1 MTALVTRD
9 PGEHHSQRCAR
20 RTTVNRSL
28 NPKQA
33 QDANNQGSNSE
44 EEVSDLNMEELSNVD
59 IEGSNRPGSLRHSST
74 LTVITESPPA
84 SPAWPTIGDVHRALR
99 PLQAE
104 ADRVGKQVEEFAETL
119 DRLSNDNR
127 EIPRSD
133 CSHAL
138 RLVDGYRQIA
148 KSTVAHLEN
157 IHAPER
163 QKRTGVRPE
172 NTSRSSLKS
181 STHSTTTDDLEKW
194 QQEEQTWHLLALM
207 LQVQYPSS
215 GAQAASSGE
224 RLVRPSKEIE
234 IDQYSSESAV
244 WSHFLAH
251 DDQAWER
258 HTVVDWLKT
267 CAKESGQPI
276 ESVIQDLE
284 INADR
289 GSGLWAHSWLY
300 TKEAIKGQ
308 KRLRSW
314 PQTLAPDSPGID
326 KSLRNSN
333 QNQSLIT
340 QLDPDAVS
348 RQGRSLELQDENF
361 EKATW
366 LACWEMVRRGEDWNF
381 IRDWCQERVENW
393 RAITVRGDPRHQ
405 TLKPGKAP
413 RDPGVAAGWQSRALW
428 RRVCAVAAQTDGMD
442 DYEAA
447 VYGLVS
453 GYLPSVKK
461 VCGSWNDYLFAHY
474 NCYLLR
480 SFDDYIARN
489 FSGRCPRPLQ
499 DKSGPF
505 NVNLTGGSR
514 VKSGNHLV
522 ILMRILKSVGEEAQG
537 SFKLLQ
543 GSLIGKTFDEFV
555 KRNGGVVSHALRSL
569 SQNRKPSKFLRYL
582 EKAKAEGKIPALI
595 KPDDYHVIRIVTHI
609 ALIYRELGPPASKN
623 GNDSGVE
630 DFIDAYIN
638 FLSMAGKQQL
648 LPLYASCLSPER
660 AISCMAREIRLILE
674 HGERRT
680 MMRLMKEYGIDLP
693 RVLNMQ
699 LQMTMK
705 NSEDNEEKDPGYP
718 TLSILESKKQGEMRT
733 IRGGF
738 MGAAITNDQHD
749 LINGFEW
756 YLLLDGHWEQTLAI
770 GAVLYTYFLRL
781 AGSKGLAAAKEMS
794 KRVSF
799 SSLSLG
805 KTKAI
810 LGQEID
816 ISGIYDEDED
826 GMQGRRSSN
835 TYAHHPIRHG
845 RSGSRSMRY
854 SQTEREQYLFKQS
867 NTFLNLEQLIHVLT
881 ALEGWQVEVD
891 RKPSNIDLGG
901 PVGKKWRDSLR
912 RACERVEANTQPLLH
927 GWLLYSHD
935 DNEARDLEQIRAA
948 CLPEVLLAYTAVLN
962 YSAQYLSR
970 SYLLQ
975 SLELGA
981 LVAAP
986 DSDLAG
992 CFVSTKRMPE
1002 LVDALAVT
1010 SMNMVLAEEYGIGS
1024 KKMSPKMGLWSGKG
1038 APSTER

>member
-1 MTALVTRD
+1 MALRQRPSSRVTSIRT
-9 PGEHHSQRCAR
+9 PGNDTTSEGSHSEDE
-20 RTTVNRSL
+20 L
-28 NPKQA
+28 
-33 QDANNQGSNSE
+33 
-44 EEVSDLNMEELSNVD
+44 SDLNMEELSNVD
-59 IEGSNRPGSLRHSST
+59 IEGK
-74 LTVITESPPA
+74 SPPLSPA

-119 DRLSNDNR
+119 DRLSNDKR
-127 EIPRSD
+127 ETPRSD

-138 RLVDGYRQIA
+138 RLVDGYRNIA
-148 KSTVAHLEN
+148 KSTVAYLEE

-163 QKRTGVRPE
+163 QKRSSVRLG
-172 NTSRSSLKS
+172 NKSRSSS
-181 STHSTTTDDLEKW
+181 RNSTHSTTTDDLEKW

-215 GAQAASSGE
+215 DTQGASSGE
-224 RLVRPSKEIE
+224 RLVRPSQDIE
-234 IDQYSSESAV
+234 INQYSSESAV

-267 CAKESGQPI
+267 CAEESGQDI
-276 ESVIQDLE
+276 ENLIQDLE
-284 INADR
+284 VNADR

-314 PQTLAPDSPGID
+314 PQALAPDSPGID
-326 KSLRNSN
+326 TSLRNSN
-333 QNQSLIT
+333 QSQGLIT

-348 RQGRSLELQDENF
+348 RQDRSLELQDENF
-361 EKATW
+361 ERATW
-366 LACWEMVRRGEDWNF
+366 LACWEMVRRGESWNS
-381 IRDWCQERVENW
+381 IRAWCQERVENW
-393 RAITVRGDPRHQ
+393 RAITIRGDPRHHAV
-405 TLKPGKAP
+405 KPGKAP
-413 RDPGVAAGWQSRALW
+413 RDPGAAAGWQSRALW
-428 RRVCAVAAQTDGMD
+428 RRVCAIAAQTDGMD
-442 DYEAA
+442 NYEAA
-447 VYGLVS
+447 VYGLAS

-461 VCGSWNDYLFAHY
+461 VCRSWNDYLFAHY
-474 NCYLLR
+474 NCYQLR

-489 FSGRCPRPLQ
+489 FSGRCPRGLQ

-514 VKSGNHLV
+514 VKSGNQLV
-522 ILMRILKSVGEEAQG
+522 ILMRTLKSVGEEAKG

-555 KRNGGVVSHALRSL
+555 KSNGGILSHALRSL
-569 SQNRKPSKFLRYL
+569 SRSRKPSKFLRYL

-595 KPDDYHVIRIVTHI
+595 KSDDYHIIRIVTHI
-609 ALIYRELGPPASKN
+609 ALIYRELGLSTSKN
-623 GNDSGVE
+623 GHNSGVE

-648 LPLYASCLSPER
+648 LPLYASSLSPER

-674 HGERRT
+674 HSERRT

-705 NSEDNEEKDPGYP
+705 NSEDNEEKDPGFP
-718 TLSILESKKQGEMRT
+718 TLSILDSKKQGELRT
-733 IRGGF
+733 IRDGF
-738 MGAAITNDQHD
+738 MGAAITDDQHD

-770 GAVLYTYFLRL
+770 GAVLYTYFLKL

-816 ISGIYDEDED
+816 VSGIYDEDED
-826 GMQGRRSSN
+826 GMQGRRSSHAHAH
-835 TYAHHPIRHG
+835 AHHPIG
-845 RSGSRSMRY
+845 LERSGSRSMSY
-854 SQTEREQYLFKQS
+854 SQSEKERYLFKQS
-867 NTFLNLEQLIHVLT
+867 NTFLNLEQLILVLT
-881 ALEGWQVEVD
+881 ALEGWQEEVD
-891 RKPSNIDLGG
+891 KKPSHSDLGG
-901 PVGKKWRDSLR
+901 PVGKSWRDALR
-912 RACERVEANTQPLLH
+912 RACETVEANIQPLLH

-935 DNEARDLEQIRAA
+935 DSEARDLEQIREA

-970 SYLLQ
+970 SYLLK

-981 LVAAP
+981 KVAAP

-1010 SMNMVLAEEYGIGS
+1010 SMNMVLAEDYGIGS
-1024 KKMSPKMGLWSGKG
+1024 KKMSPKMGLWSGKE
-1038 APSTER
+1038 APSTEG